1 MTGQAGGSAL
11 CRLLVGTGTVGYCD
25 LIGILEV
32 GTCRVE
38 MGLVRSCVLEARSKF
53 LGRIKKQCEN
63 LHRLLLLWFEGPRT
77 RCCDSIPCPRARS
90 PDEGC

>member
-1 MTGQAGGSAL
+1 MTGQVPYVAHSSELGFW
-11 CRLLVGTGTVGYCD
+11 YCD

-32 GTCRVE
+32 GTSRAE
-38 MGLVRSCVLEARSKF
+38 MGLVRSCVLEARNKF

-77 RCCDSIPCPRARS
+77 RYTVIRFLAP
-90 PDEGC
+90 EL